1 MIQRLF
7 YAFTMIGSEWVLWLL
22 LGLSVISIALIIER
36 ILFYQ
41 SANRLTSVE
50 KENLRDL
57 IDRKNWNDSKK
68 IIQPHTGNKNDP
80 TVSVAN
86 AVLAE
91 SSTSI
96 DALTQISQNAL
107 LQARVSWDKN
117 LALLATI
124 GSNAPFI
131 GLFGT
136 VLGIIKA
143 FHDLSYQGNSGAL
156 TVSSGIS
163 EALVATAVGL
173 MVAIPALIAYNL
185 FQRRVK
191 KTFVEADALKSLVIG
206 KRLAG
211 E

>member
-1 MIQRLF
+1 MVHHLF
-7 YAFTMIGSEWVLWLL
+7 YAFTMIGSEWVLWIL

-36 ILFYQ
+36 ALFYQ
-41 SANRLTSVE
+41 SASRLSSEE
-50 KENLRDL
+50 KENLRNL
-57 IDRKNWNDSKK
+57 IDSKNWNDSKK
-68 IIQPHTGNKNDP
+68 ILQSHSGNTSDP
-80 TVSVAN
+80 AISVAA
-86 AVLAE
+86 AVLSE
-91 SSTSI
+91 SSTSVE
-96 DALTQISQNAL
+96 ALSQISQNAML
-107 LQARVSWDKN
+107 RTRVSWDKN

-185 FQRRVK
+185 FQRKVRRV
-191 KTFVEADALKSLVIG
+191 FVEADALKSLVIG

-211 E
+211 